1 MKRIYYIEDY
11 KLDKL
16 YDSVKSFCDDPN
28 ISTEL
33 KQPILVAYKKFVES
47 IPCKPKKRND
57 LINKIFEVEREV
69 I

>member
-47 IPCKPKKRND
+47 IPCKPKK
-57 LINKIFEVEREV
+57 KK
-69 I
+69 